1 MVKQQGIKRAHSKKD
16 TPAKGDISPAALG
29 RILDEELS
37 RESQVAKRHKYY
49 DADDVIEFDQLT
61 DTSYITDNMLTPKLR
76 DQLPHLVTSPS
87 ACSSLPSRPP

>member
-16 TPAKGDISPAALG
+16 TPAKNDISPAALG

-61 DTSYITDNMLTPKLR
+61 DTSYVTDNMLTPKLR
-76 DQLPHLVTSPS
+76 DQFPHLVTSPS
-87 ACSSLPSRPP
+87 ACSSLSSRPP